1 MIKIFVAKYNIF
13 NYYTTRNFNFLLEV
27 TIATENTNAP
37 VREADGPRIN
47 QEIRAKEVR
56 LINYNG
62 ENLGVV
68 SVKEALRIAEEVG
81 LDLIEI
87 SPQVNPPV
95 CKVLD
100 YGKYKYEQQK
110 KQKGNNSN
118 AKKTKEIQ
126 FTIHI
131 EKNDLEIKLKKA
143 KEFLEDK
150 NNVQLVMQL
159 KGRDMPRV
167 DFGLELMKTICERLK
182 PYSKQIEE
190 PKMTGRKI
198 IAVCRS

>member
-1 MIKIFVAKYNIF
+1 MGRVLNRGFD
-13 NYYTTRNFNFLLEV
+13 RNFQRRDDGKQK
-27 TIATENTNAP
+27 TNWFS
-37 VREADGPRIN
+37 I
-47 QEIRAKEVR
+47 KEVR
-56 LINYNG
+56 LIDENG
-62 ENLGVV
+62 DMVGIVPTQL
-68 SVKEALRIAEEVG
+68 ALQQARDAG
-81 LDLIEI
+81 LELVNI
-87 SPQVNPPV
+87 SPNAVPPV
-95 CKVLD
+95 CKICD

-110 KQKGNNSN
+110 KQKGNNNN

-143 KEFLEDK
+143 TEFLEDK

>member
-1 MIKIFVAKYNIF
+1 MGRVLNRGFD
-13 NYYTTRNFNFLLEV
+13 RNFQRRDDGKQK
-27 TIATENTNAP
+27 TNWFS
-37 VREADGPRIN
+37 I
-47 QEIRAKEVR
+47 KEVR
-56 LINYNG
+56 LIDENG
-62 ENLGVV
+62 DMVGVV
-68 SVKEALRIAEEVG
+68 PTQLALQQARDAG
-81 LDLIEI
+81 LELVNI
-87 SPQVNPPV
+87 SPNAIPPV
-95 CKVLD
+95 CKICD

-143 KEFLEDK
+143 KEFLEEK